1 MEQQREIRHEIRDSG
16 GRVVATKI
24 INCCGAFCQEPDK
37 TISDNKSDEA
47 EARNDTAKIEIVDVE
62 SPQKSELKPKSRVGI
77 TETAFRDAH
86 QSIMAT
92 RLRTEDMLPICEAM
106 DEVGY
111 HSIEM
116 WGGATFDTAMRFLNE
131 DPWDR
136 LRKIKKR
143 LKNTKTQMLLRGQ
156 NLVGYR
162 HYSDE
167 VVREFVKRAIGNGI
181 DIVRIFDALND
192 LRNMSVTAEAVKK
205 EGGELQMA
213 ISYTISPV
221 HTLELFA
228 RQAEDMADMG
238 ADSICIKD
246 MAGLLSP
253 VAASEL
259 VTAIKSR
266 VSLPIQIHSHYTS
279 GMASMSYLSG
289 LEAGADV
296 VDCAISPFAMGTSQ
310 PATET
315 MVAALKGGPLD
326 TGLSLEKL
334 LPVAQYYEQ
343 LKNKYSSIIM
353 GISGI
358 NIDILLYQIPGG
370 MYSNLQSQL
379 KDSNCLHKFNEVM
392 EEIPRVRREMGYPPL
407 VTPTSQLVGTQAAMN
422 VISGERWKII
432 PREVYQYFRG
442 YYGKT
447 PAPVD
452 PEIQKKVLGDE
463 EPITCRPGEKIEPE
477 LEAAEKEIGI
487 WATRPEDLLSYVLF
501 PQVAKDFLPNK
512 YVKETMIDIGLES
525 QESPEAY
532 AI

>member
-1 MEQQREIRHEIRDSG
+1 MQNGEVKQEIKNSR
-16 GRVVATKI
+16 GRIIATKVSS
-24 INCCGAFCQEPDK
+24 ALKTPEKTSQE
-37 TISDNKSDEA
+37 
-47 EARNDTAKIEIVDVE
+47 IEDF
-62 SPQKSELKPKSRVGI
+62 KSEETNIEVKERENTVVTKPLIKPRVGI
-77 TETAFRDAH
+77 METAFRDAH

-92 RLRTEDMLPICEAM
+92 RLRTDDMLPICEAM

-116 WGGATFDTAMRFLNE
+116 WGGATFDSAMRFLNE

-136 LRKIKKR
+136 LRQIKKR

-156 NLVGYR
+156 NLVGYK

-181 DIVRIFDALND
+181 DIIRIFDALND
-192 LRNMSVTAEAVKK
+192 LRNMSIAAEAVKK
-205 EGGELQMA
+205 ERGELQMT

-228 RQAEDMADMG
+228 KQAKDMADMG

-259 VTAIKSR
+259 VSAIKKT
-266 VSLPIQIHSHYTS
+266 VNLPVQLHSHYTS
-279 GMASMSYLSG
+279 GMAAMSYLAG

-296 VDCAISPFAMGTSQ
+296 IDCAISPFAMGTSQ
-310 PATET
+310 PATEA

-334 LPVAQYYEQ
+334 LPVAEHYER
-343 LKNKYSSIIM
+343 LRDKYSDIIM
-353 GISGI
+353 GVAGVNI
-358 NIDILLYQIPGG
+358 NILLYQIPGG

-379 KDSNCLHKFNEVM
+379 KEGNCLNKFKEVM
-392 EEIPRVRREMGYPPL
+392 EEVPRVRKEMGYPPL

-422 VISGERWKII
+422 VISGERWKIV
-432 PREVYQYFRG
+432 PKEVYQYFRG

-452 PEIQKKVLGDE
+452 ADIQKKVLGE
-463 EPITCRPGEKIEPE
+463 EVPITCRPGEKIEPE
-477 LEAAEKEIGI
+477 LEAARKEIGI
-487 WATRPEDLLSYVLF
+487 WMTQPEDILSYVLF

-512 YVKETMIDIGLES
+512 FARENCVDIGLEP
-525 QESPEAY
+525 QENPEAY
-532 AI
+532 PV